1 MISFKISRN
10 VEEDFREC
18 SRRFCGM
25 LKNILGIGQEDSGE
39 MFNTQFLGILKKIGR
54 FIIQLNENRIK
65 EYMLKH
71 HQKYAQK
78 LIKTSHVSIY
88 KYYKTGTLKYIANLT
103 RKHL

>member
-1 MISFKISRN
+1 MLKKISEN
-10 VEEDFREC
+10 V
-18 SRRFCGM
+18 
-25 LKNILGIGQEDSGE
+25 QEDSAECCIHSGYCTRRFRE

-78 LIKTSHVSIY
+78 LIKTSHMSIY
-88 KYYKTGTLKYIANLT
+88 KY
-103 RKHL
+103 

>member
-1 MISFKISRN
+1 MN
-10 VEEDFREC
+10 VEENFREC

-25 LKNILGIGQEDSGE
+25 SKNILSIAQEDSGG
-39 MFNTQFLGILKKIGR
+39 MFTTQFLGILKKIGR

-65 EYMLKH
+65 EHMLKH

-78 LIKTSHVSIY
+78 LIKTSHMRTC